1 MRKKYL
7 RKKQMRT
14 SDENSIPEEIRSN
27 VNNSIF
33 LKKDKSEGKES
44 KNKSE
49 QSSSTL
55 SNRAKDEKQNTF
67 SYRGKKD
74 KREDKEST
82 PSKKNSEQSSSTL
95 SNRAQ
100 DEKQNTFSY
109 RGKKDKSLSV
119 KQNKEETQNMQN
131 MDYFN
136 QQFQFLQKQL
146 DELKEQK
153 KAHEVKINSLIEEK
167 LAQELKINSLI
178 EENLDQEVKFNN
190 FKKTNE
196 LKIHAQEV
204 RINNLQED
212 ITALNV
218 QVKELDKYFFAGKLR
233 KLSKKLI
240 EYIINNFYNS
250 YMKSFKFSSSKRIYF
265 VKAPRFSKLNWAK
278 DNDIVNALNRLLEQ
292 LFSKAKSNDLVIHF
306 FDIKANKNDSLKK
319 TYSVFKNKDEFFRY
333 FNIIGN
339 DKIILDTIFPKDNL
353 TIIDNTSEDISI
365 KNLLSEI

>member
-1 MRKKYL
+1 MVPCDCSYNYRNNFINV
-7 RKKQMRT
+7 QGCA
-14 SDENSIPEEIRSN
+14 ERS
-27 VNNSIF
+27 
-33 LKKDKSEGKES
+33 ES
-44 KNKSE
+44 FVAE
-49 QSSSTL
+49 
-55 SNRAKDEKQNTF
+55 SNR
-67 SYRGKKD
+67 SD

-153 KAHEVKINSLIEEK
+153 KAQELKINSLIEEK
-167 LAQELKINSLI
+167 LAQEIKINSLI

-240 EYIINNFYNS
+240 EYIIKNFYYS
-250 YMKSFKFSSSKRIYF
+250 YMKSMKSNSSKKRIYF
-265 VKAPRFSKLNWAK
+265 VKAPRLSSLNWAT
-278 DNDIVNALNRLLEQ
+278 DNDIIDALNRMLEK

-306 FDIKANKNDSLKK
+306 FDVKANKDYSLKK
-319 TYSVFKNKDEFFRY
+319 IYSVFKNKDEFFNY
-333 FNIIGN
+333 FKIIGN
-339 DKIILDTIFPKDNL
+339 DKKIIDTIFP
-353 TIIDNTSEDISI
+353 EDY
-365 KNLLSEI
+365 